1 MNKNF
6 KPWQYD
12 IIILL
17 LVGVFSL
24 LSLGFIYLL
33 LFDL

>member
-1 MNKNF
+1 MNKNL

-17 LVGVFSL
+17 LVGVFCL

>member
-1 MNKNF
+1 MKNNL

-17 LVGVFSL
+17 LIAVFSM

>member
-1 MNKNF
+1 MKNNL

-17 LVGVFSL
+17 LIGVFSM